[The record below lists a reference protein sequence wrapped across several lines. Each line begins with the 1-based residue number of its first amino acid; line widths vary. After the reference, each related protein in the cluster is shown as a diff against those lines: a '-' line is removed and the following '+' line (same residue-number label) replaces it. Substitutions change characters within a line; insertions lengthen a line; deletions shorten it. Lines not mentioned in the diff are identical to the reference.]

1 MARRRFAWI
10 LLLASGLWARTP
22 LVSLAQEAAPPTPA
36 TTAPT
41 AAPAE
46 IHWRHDY
53 AAALKEAL
61 DKNLPLVID
70 FGTVNCYWC
79 KKLDE
84 STFRD
89 PRIIRALNDR
99 FVPLKVDGEKEPSLV
114 QLLRISSYPT
124 VVLAGPDKRIL
135 GTMEGF
141 QEAEKFHD
149 GLQRAL
155 ATLTPADWMLR
166 DLQN

>member
-10 LLLASGLWARTP
+10 LLLVSGLWARTP
-22 LVSLAQEAAPPTPA
+22 LISLAQEAAP
-36 TTAPT
+36 
-41 AAPAE
+41 AAPAASAE
-46 IHWRHDY
+46 IQWRHDY
-53 AAALKEAL
+53 AAALKEAQ
-61 DKNLPLVID
+61 DKTLPLIID

-89 PRIIRALNDR
+89 PRIVRAMNDR

-124 VVLAGPDKRIL
+124 IVLAGPDKRIL

-141 QEAEKFHD
+141 QE
-149 GLQRAL
+149 
-155 ATLTPADWMLR
+155 
-166 DLQN
+166 